1 MPDMLSVEEET
12 ALLTDSIRM
21 DHCYTNLSPSS
32 APATSSTPNHQ
43 YGPVASSDTDA
54 SDTSFEQEL
63 GHQPVVTSSTP
74 TQHSARTRGR
84 VSFQDHS
91 EYTSC
96 CFFNTELK
104 IIFNDIPHQA
114 VSFIVLFVDVL
125 CMMCM
130 WTMPK
135 AISLV
140 HYMESNSDLV
150 FPHLMKSSI

>member
-1 MPDMLSVEEET
+1 MNTFVFELCNDDFILYMPDMLSVEEET

-54 SDTSFEQEL
+54 SDNSFEQEL

-84 VSFQDHS
+84 VSFQDCS
-91 EYTSC
+91 
-96 CFFNTELK
+96 
-104 IIFNDIPHQA
+104 
-114 VSFIVLFVDVL
+114 
-125 CMMCM
+125 
-130 WTMPK
+130 
-135 AISLV
+135 
-140 HYMESNSDLV
+140 
-150 FPHLMKSSI
+150 